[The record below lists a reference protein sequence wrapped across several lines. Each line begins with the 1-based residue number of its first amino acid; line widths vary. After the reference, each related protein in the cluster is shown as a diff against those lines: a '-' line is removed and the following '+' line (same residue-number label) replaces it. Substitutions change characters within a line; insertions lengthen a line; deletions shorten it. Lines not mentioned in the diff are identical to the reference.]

1 METQK
6 NDFSQGSVAK
16 AIVRLAVPMAF
27 GQLISIA
34 YNIVDRMY
42 IGHIPDG
49 RLAFTGM
56 GITLPLIS
64 LLLGFANLVG
74 SGGAPLCSIARGRG
88 DQREAEHIIGNAF
101 MLIVLLGAVLTAVC
115 LIFKRPLLYL
125 FGASDAT
132 YAYADSYITVYVLG
146 TVFAMISFGMNP
158 FINAQGFGKTGMLT
172 IALGAVINIVLDPV
186 FIFVFNMGVAGA
198 ALASVISQA
207 ASAFWVIR
215 FLTGNKVILKLRVRH
230 LALRVATVGR
240 IAALGVAGFVMFLT
254 NSLVQIVC
262 NKTLLLYGGD
272 LYVSIMTVINAIR
285 EVASVG
291 LMGIVSGTIPVLSYN
306 YGARQYS
313 RILKGIRFS
322 TTAGLIAGAIPW
334 ALIMLFPAVFIRIF
348 NSDPELLAH
357 GVPAFRIYFAT
368 FFFMTFQMA
377 GQTVSQAL
385 GKAKSA
391 IFFSLLRKAFIVAP
405 LAVILPRLWGLG
417 PNGVFLAEPVSNVVG
432 GLACFITMI
441 FIAYLPLRREAC
453 LSETTDKQVPVL

>member
-1 METQK
+1 MDQK
-6 NDFSQGSVAK
+6 NDFSQGSIAK

-42 IGHIPDG
+42 IGHIPGG

-56 GITLPLIS
+56 GVTLPLIS
-64 LLLGFANLVG
+64 ILLGFANLVG

-88 DQREAEHIIGNAF
+88 DQKEAEHIMGNAF
-101 MLIVLLGAVLTAVC
+101 MLIVLLGVVLTGIC

-132 YAYADSYITVYVLG
+132 YPYADSYITVYVLG
-146 TVFAMISFGMNP
+146 TVLAMISFGMNP
-158 FINAQGFGKTGMLT
+158 FINAQGFAKTGMLT
-172 IALGAVINIVLDPV
+172 IAIGAVINIILDPV
-186 FIFVFNMGVAGA
+186 FIFVFDMGVPGA
-198 ALASVISQA
+198 ALASVLSQA
-207 ASAFWVIR
+207 ASAFWVVR
-215 FLTGNKVILKLRVRH
+215 FLSGKKAILRLRLCH
-230 LALRVATVGR
+230 LALKAATVGR
-240 IAALGVAGFVMFLT
+240 MLALGVAGFVMFLT

-262 NKTLLLYGGD
+262 NKTLLFYGGD

-291 LMGIVSGTIPVLSYN
+291 LMGIVSGSVPVLSYN
-306 YGARQYS
+306 YGARQFN

-322 TTAGLIAGAIPW
+322 TTAGLIAGAVPW
-334 ALIMLFPAVFIRIF
+334 VLIMLFPAAFIRIF
-348 NSDPELLAH
+348 NSDPELIAH

-405 LAVILPRLWGLG
+405 LAVILPGLWGLG
-417 PNGVFLAEPVSNVVG
+417 PNGVFLAEPISNVVG

-441 FIAYLPLRREAC
+441 FIAYRPLRKQALAQEKEAQ
-453 LSETTDKQVPVL
+453 QVRVL